1 MRERLPGAE
10 ISAEQLRARN
20 WWQGPSLFILVDDY
34 DLVTAAPMNPL
45 MPLLEYAMQARDI
58 GLHIILTR
66 RSGGAGRSLFET
78 FLSRLREIGS
88 PGIVMSGEREE
99 GALIGTVRPTRLPPG
114 RGFLVNRRD
123 GSRLVQL
130 AWLPP
135 DDGA

>member
-1 MRERLPGAE
+1 
-10 ISAEQLRARN
+10 
-20 WWQGPSLFILVDDY
+20 
-34 DLVTAAPMNPL
+34 MNPL
-45 MPLLEYAMQARDI
+45 IPLIEYAMQARDI
-58 GLHIILTR
+58 GLHIVLTR

-78 FLSRLREIGS
+78 FLARLREIGS

-99 GALIGTVRPTRLPPG
+99 GALIGNVRPQQLPPG

-135 DDGA
+135 DDGV